1 MDWTAGTAYISPL
14 HGAQFFIY
22 NATLVLDC
30 CKTSIKTTCCFLL
43 LLPSLSPVYFFS
55 QGTLHVR
62 NHSQQVSVH
71 HSHSPGTKHTSNFRV
86 ASLCF
91 LFLRRLHVSVA
102 EYPTINL
109 AIQVSKM

>member
-30 CKTSIKTTCCFLL
+30 CKTSIKTLL
-43 LLPSLSPVYFFS
+43 FFVVVTIFIPCLFFS